1 MVTVVGRMNPR
12 RISVQWAE
20 PACSDINDAGVTGY
34 VIRYGLPGQA
44 PMTTPTITS
53 GLSYTISSSNLQ
65 LFTDYSIEVAAVN
78 SKGVGQFSQ
87 PETAVITGGDYYK
100 PSL

>member
-1 MVTVVGRMNPR
+1 MVTVVGLMNPR

-20 PACSDINDAGVTGY
+20 PACRDINAAGVTGY
-34 VIRYGLPGQA
+34 VIRYGLSGQV

-53 GLSYTISSSNLQ
+53 GLSYTIGGGNLQ
-65 LFTDYSIEVAAVN
+65 LFTDYSIEVAANN
-78 SKGVGQFSQ
+78 SKGVGQFSR
-87 PETAVITGGDYYK
+87 PETAVITGGDYCK